1 MTENPCTPNHVI
13 RTEKH
18 VPAPII
24 TVDRVTKNFTNPAGE
39 QLPVLADVC
48 LELREGEIVAL
59 LGKSGSGKSTLL
71 RIVAGLIQPS
81 AGAAMLRDE
90 VITAPNR
97 NTAMV
102 FQTFALLPW
111 LTVRQN
117 VELGL
122 RAQGISDPERG
133 ERARRAIDMIG
144 LDGFDNAYPKEL
156 SGGMRQRVG
165 FARALVVQPEVL
177 LMDEPFSALDVLT
190 AENLRGEL
198 IRLWSQPEFPTKA
211 ILLVTH
217 NIEEAVQLADR
228 ILVLDNNPGRIKG
241 DIPVDLPRPRDVR
254 TPQFH
259 RIVDRAYRML
269 TDTTDHPATPT
280 TPTPTTHPLPDAD
293 VDAIAGLLDLLA
305 AHNGRL
311 NLPDLATSL
320 RFELDDLMPLVD
332 AATLLNLATTHTAH
346 LTLTPEGQAFTTAD
360 PTTAKQ
366 IFAQAAQSNAPL
378 ITAITQTLTTT
389 PHHQIPT
396 AFFLNLLRRNLTDT
410 TAQQQ
415 LRVAIDW
422 GRYGELFDYDAD
434 DQVLTRG
441 SVEG

>member
-1 MTENPCTPNHVI
+1 MT
-13 RTEKH
+13 
-18 VPAPII
+18 APII

-81 AGAAMLRDE
+81 AGAATLRDE

-97 NTAMV
+97 STAMV

-198 IRLWSQPEFPTKA
+198 IRLWSQPDFPTKA

-241 DIPVDLPRPRDVR
+241 DMPVGLPRPRDVR

-280 TPTPTTHPLPDAD
+280 TPTPTTRPLPDAD

-305 AHNGRL
+305 AHDGRI

-346 LTLTPEGQAFTTAD
+346 LTLTPKAKPSPP
-360 PTTAKQ
+360 PTPPQPNK
-366 IFAQAAQSNAPL
+366 SSPKPPN
-378 ITAITQTLTTT
+378 
-389 PHHQIPT
+389 QIPP
-396 AFFLNLLRRNLTDT
+396 
-410 TAQQQ
+410 
-415 LRVAIDW
+415 
-422 GRYGELFDYDAD
+422 
-434 DQVLTRG
+434 
-441 SVEG
+441 